1 MSFIDNIKAV
11 PITDY
16 AQRCG
21 YTLVRKG
28 QRYVS
33 LKEHDSVMIDTYR
46 NCFWRNSVF
55 KKGASGGAG
64 SIIDFAME
72 FKGYERNQAL
82 RELALMYDISG
93 DEEPK
98 NRTYKPVPKP
108 AEMPKRE
115 IGDLELPP
123 KADNAKAVF
132 RYLLRER
139 KIDRSVIR
147 YFLAKKMLY
156 QDAEHKN
163 CVFVSHKFACLRSTG
178 GKRFAIDVP
187 GCDYNECFFFRPKK
201 EARTLIV
208 AESVIDIM
216 SIMTHFVREGKR
228 YTDYC
233 YLALTGTNK
242 LHSLF
247 YHLEQEKDI
256 DHVMLAFDNDDAGA
270 LAMVAAS
277 DGLYERD
284 YDGIVE
290 IYPAPEG
297 KDWNDY
303 IQRTADEQDLE
314 TEEA

>member
-1 MSFIDNIKAV
+1 MGFIDSIKSV

-33 LKEHDSVMIDTYR
+33 LKEHDSVMIDTYK

-55 KKGASGGAG
+55 RRGMRGGSG
-64 SIIDFAME
+64 SIIDFAIE
-72 FKGYERNQAL
+72 FQGYDQNKAL
-82 RELALMYDISG
+82 REIALMYGISG

-98 NRTYKPVPKP
+98 ERAYKPVPKP
-108 AEMPKRE
+108 AEAPKRE
-115 IGDLELPP
+115 VGDLDLPQR
-123 KADNAKAVF
+123 ADNAKAVY

-156 QDAEHKN
+156 QDAEHEN

-178 GKRFAIDVP
+178 GKKFAIDVK

-201 EARTLIV
+201 EAQTLIV

-216 SIMTHFVREGKR
+216 SIMTQFVREKKR

-233 YLALTGTNK
+233 YLALAGTNK
-242 LHSLF
+242 LPSLF
-247 YHLEQEKDI
+247 YHLEKELDI
-256 DHVMLAFDNDDAGA
+256 SRIMLAFDNDDAGQTA
-270 LAMVAAS
+270 QIAACE
-277 DGLYERD
+277 GLSEM
-284 YDGIVE
+284 GFTGEVE
-290 IYPAPEG
+290 IFNAPSG

-303 IQRTADEQDLE
+303 VKATAKDE
-314 TEEA
+314 EES